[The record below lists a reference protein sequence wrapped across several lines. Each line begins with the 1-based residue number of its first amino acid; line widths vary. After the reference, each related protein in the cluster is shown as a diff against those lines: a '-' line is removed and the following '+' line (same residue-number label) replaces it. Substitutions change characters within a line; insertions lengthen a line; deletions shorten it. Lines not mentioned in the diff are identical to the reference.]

1 MKLFC
6 LQIEGMWVNVNH
18 GISWEDVINTLLNQS
33 TGSGITWW

>member
-18 GISWEDVINTLLNQS
+18 RASVEKASLMHR
-33 TGSGITWW
+33 